1 MHLPLYFEI
10 SLSSNTA
17 LGFYLLGVTITI
29 DVHKNIHSIF
39 DGLHNE
45 REWVTNMTNLH
56 HRPHR
61 QFSDKVLVGMSYTHF
76 QHNISPITS
85 VNKARKHTLILFQ
98 ESYHAVCRKSN
109 VAIN

>member
-1 MHLPLYFEI
+1 MHLPIYFEI

-29 DVHKNIHSIF
+29 DIHKNIHSIF
-39 DGLHNE
+39 DGLQNE

-61 QFSDKVLVGMSYTHF
+61 QFSDKVLVGMSFLKKGSIFAVLELSKVYIKCNDMSYF
-76 QHNISPITS
+76 RCYLLNYIT
-85 VNKARKHTLILFQ
+85 IG
-98 ESYHAVCRKSN
+98 
-109 VAIN
+109 